1 MERKLSLL
9 DAYTQIPK
17 RIGVMSMKYLGLH
30 KILWAILVLVWL
42 IIEILYFGFFY
53 ILYVIWNLEIPYN
66 FWFKTHYHISSWN
79 NEVITD
85 KNPAETFVRRYKLI
99 FK

>member
-1 MERKLSLL
+1 
-9 DAYTQIPK
+9 
-17 RIGVMSMKYLGLH
+17 MKYLGLH

-66 FWFKTHYHISSWN
+66 FWFQTHYYISSWN

-99 FK
+99 FND

>member
-1 MERKLSLL
+1 
-9 DAYTQIPK
+9 
-17 RIGVMSMKYLGLH
+17 MKYLGLH
-30 KILWAILVLVWL
+30 KILWALLVLVWL

-66 FWFKTHYHISSWN
+66 FWFQIHYRISSWN

-99 FK
+99 FNND

>member
-1 MERKLSLL
+1 
-9 DAYTQIPK
+9 
-17 RIGVMSMKYLGLH
+17 MKYLGLH

-66 FWFKTHYHISSWN
+66 FWFQTHYRISYWN

-99 FK
+99 FNND

>member
-1 MERKLSLL
+1 MERKLSIL

-42 IIEILYFGFFY
+42 IIEILYFGSFY
-53 ILYVIWNLEIPYN
+53 ILYVIWNFKIPRN
-66 FWFKTHYHISSWN
+66 FWLEFHSGRSSWDY
-79 NEVITD
+79 ESIVD
-85 KNPAETFVRRYKLI
+85 KNPIQTFIRRYK
-99 FK
+99 FMFE

>member
-1 MERKLSLL
+1 
-9 DAYTQIPK
+9 
-17 RIGVMSMKYLGLH
+17 MKYLGLH

-42 IIEILYFGFFY
+42 IIDILYFGFFY

-66 FWFKTHYHISSWN
+66 FWFQTHYRISSWN

-99 FK
+99 FNND

>member
-1 MERKLSLL
+1 
-9 DAYTQIPK
+9 
-17 RIGVMSMKYLGLH
+17 MSMKYLGLH

-99 FK
+99 FNND